1 MKLRVAIV
9 TESFLP
15 ALNGVTN
22 SVLRVLETLRQQGH
36 EAIIIAPGSNVDTY
50 LGYRVITIG
59 SVPFMQFAVAV
70 PSPRLAGILADF
82 APDVIHVASPVFL
95 GKQAITWAARND
107 VPSVAIFQTDLAGYV
122 ERYGLATIRPAVDA
136 YIASIHQPATLNLA
150 PTTEGADYLKR
161 LGAPGVSVWGRGV
174 DLELYHPNRKNQDA
188 AAANRKSW
196 APNGE
201 TLVGF
206 VGRLAPEKQVIRMR
220 ELFDLE
226 NTRFVVIGDGPERKR
241 LETEFEGHPVTFA
254 GKLVGEELANAY
266 AALDVFVHFGTE
278 ETFGQTIQEA
288 QATGLP
294 VVAPAA
300 GGPKF
305 LINSGVD
312 GFLVDVEADNDFVT
326 PVANLVKDAALRAV
340 IGEGA
345 RRAVLAK
352 SWAEN
357 NAKLLK
363 HYREAMRIAAESR
376 ESRLLFA

>member
-36 EAIIIAPGSNVDTY
+36 EAIIVAPASEVETY
-50 LGYRVITIG
+50 LGYRVFSVG

-70 PSPRLAGILADF
+70 PTLRLSGILANF
-82 APDVIHVASPVFL
+82 NPDVVHVASPVFL
-95 GKQAITWAARND
+95 GKQAIAWGSRNG
-107 VPSVAIFQTDLAGYV
+107 VPTVAIYQTDLAGYV
-122 ERYGLATIRPAVDA
+122 ERYGLATVRPAVDA
-136 YIASIHQPATLNLA
+136 YIASIHQPATVNLA
-150 PTTEGADYLKR
+150 PTADGAAYLRR
-161 LGAPGVSVWGRGV
+161 LGADGVSVWGRGV
-174 DLELYHPNRKNQDA
+174 DLELYHPNRRATAEALN
-188 AAANRKSW
+188 NRKDW

-220 ELFDLE
+220 ELFALE
-226 NTRFVVIGDGPERKR
+226 NTRFVIVGDGPERGR
-241 LETEFEGHPVTFA
+241 LEAEFAGAPVTFT
-254 GKLVGEELANAY
+254 GKLTGVELANAY

-288 QATGLP
+288 QASGLP
-294 VVAPAA
+294 VVAPAS

-312 GFLVDVEADNDFVT
+312 GFLVDVAGDDDFVT
-326 PVANLVKDAALRAV
+326 PVARLAGDLQLRSV

-357 NAKLLK
+357 NSKLIA
-363 HYREAMRIAAESR
+363 HYRDAIRIKREALNHSVLYA
-376 ESRLLFA
+376 

>member
-1 MKLRVAIV
+1 MC
-9 TESFLP
+9 
-15 ALNGVTN
+15 
-22 SVLRVLETLRQQGH
+22 
-36 EAIIIAPGSNVDTY
+36 
-50 LGYRVITIG
+50 
-59 SVPFMQFAVAV
+59 
-70 PSPRLAGILADF
+70 
-82 APDVIHVASPVFL
+82 
-95 GKQAITWAARND
+95 
-107 VPSVAIFQTDLAGYV
+107 
-122 ERYGLATIRPAVDA
+122 IRD
-136 YIASIHQPATLNLA
+136 S
-150 PTTEGADYLKR
+150 
-161 LGAPGVSVWGRGV
+161 
-174 DLELYHPNRKNQDA
+174 YHPNRKSQDA
-188 AAANRKSW
+188 AAANRATW

-220 ELFDLE
+220 ELFDLK

-312 GFLVDVEADNDFVT
+312 GFLVDVEADNDFVS

-357 NAKLLK
+357 NAKLIK

>member
-22 SVLRVLETLRQQGH
+22 SVLRVLDTLRQQGH

-50 LGYRVITIG
+50 LGYRVVTIG

-70 PSPRLAGILADF
+70 PSPRLASILSDF

-95 GKQAITWAARND
+95 GKQAISWAYRND
-107 VPSVAIFQTDLAGYV
+107 VASVAIFQTDLGGYV
-122 ERYGLATIRPAVDA
+122 ERYGLAGVRPAVDA
-136 YIASIHQPATLNLA
+136 FIASIHQPATVNLA
-150 PTTEGADYLKR
+150 PTTDGADYLKR
-161 LGAPGVSVWGRGV
+161 LGASRVSVWGRGV
-174 DLELYHPNRKNQDA
+174 DLELYHPNRKGSDA
-188 AAANRKSW
+188 ASANRQSW

-206 VGRLAPEKQVIRMR
+206 VGRLAPEKQVNRMK
-220 ELFDLE
+220 ELFGLK
-226 NTRFVVIGDGPERKR
+226 NVRFVVVGDGPERSR
-241 LETEFEGHPVTFA
+241 LEADFAGHTVTFA
-254 GKLVGEELANAY
+254 GKLVGQELADAY
-266 AALDVFVHFGTE
+266 AAFDVFVHFGTE

-312 GFLVDVEADNDFVT
+312 GFLVDVEADDDFVA
-326 PVANLVKDAALRAV
+326 PIARLLDDAQLRSV

-357 NAKLLK
+357 NAKLIEHYK
-363 HYREAMRIAAESR
+363 HAMSVEM
-376 ESRLLFA
+376 ESRLARVQYA